1 MTKHQQLLLAAPLL
15 ALAFVAGCGGKDAET
30 QLGAQWARQMI
41 EDAPRQQANYDA
53 ALAHATN
60 HIPYAAEFA
69 RLFPGSASYFS
80 YYTGVV
86 GPSRFVMESLLFQR
100 YQLTMIVPVT
110 FDETRRKVTTFGEP
124 QLTLRELDATPRRFT
139 GKEHSPNFGA
149 PEWKKLVE
157 ARGDLSAL
165 GFTILTNSPAPGFE
179 EFRKNWEM
187 RNTKQP

>member
-1 MTKHQQLLLAAPLL
+1 MNKHQQLLLAAPLL

-41 EDAPRQQANYDA
+41 EDAPRQRANYDA

-60 HIPYAAEFA
+60 YIPYAAEFA

-86 GPSRFVMESLLFQR
+86 GPSRFVMETLLFSR
-100 YQLTMIVPVT
+100 YELTMIVPVT

-124 QLTLRELDATPRRFT
+124 ELTLREFEANPRRVT
-139 GKEHSPNFGA
+139 GEERSPNFGA
-149 PEWKKLVE
+149 AEWRKVVD
-157 ARGDLSAL
+157 ARGDLSVI
-165 GFTILTNSPAPGFE
+165 GFKMLTNSPAPGFDE
-179 EFRKNWEM
+179 VRKNWEM
-187 RNTKQP
+187 RHTKQP